1 MTRANLSSVI
11 NQIFSDKKKLR
22 EDKTFL
28 GYISESACGYETKIS
43 SGPSSWRSSIGM
55 STISEIWPR
64 TEKMIKPAKIEVKE
78 FTRPIRRVSR
88 ISVEEFLNI
97 IFVA

>member
-1 MTRANLSSVI
+1 MFSIRYFLRKNLC
-11 NQIFSDKKKLR
+11 
-22 EDKTFL
+22 EDNTFL

-55 STISEIWPR
+55 FTISEIWPR
-64 TEKMIKPAKIEVKE
+64 TEKMMKPAKIEVKE

-88 ISVEEFLNI
+88 TSVEEFLYI
-97 IFVA
+97 